1 MPESRLSACP
11 FCCNMPPVVFMPSS
25 VCAVSTGSV
34 ETKMERPKHELIIC
48 RCGSMTAAEVCDS
61 DMEFA
66 VTRLQA
72 LQRSRM
78 ARRRVRKEQR
88 AAQESKA
95 AAKMQAMNRGRVVR
109 SKKR

>member
-1 MPESRLSACP
+1 
-11 FCCNMPPVVFMPSS
+11 MPPVAGLTRSACTVLTRSI
-25 VCAVSTGSV
+25 
-34 ETKMERPKHELIIC
+34 ETKNERPKDDLLIC

-61 DMEFA
+61 DMGFA

-78 ARRRVRKEQR
+78 ARRRAKKEAR
-88 AAQESKA
+88 AAQESQA

-109 SKKR
+109 GKKR